1 MDSTK
6 SVDYSIFLITTIY
19 EILSA
24 RVEELSESFIEFLL
38 LEFLWYLEN
47 EYFKNSLMDYIKGNK
62 MHSRQEKAFL
72 AWLNLNLQQQKFW

>member
-24 RVEELSESFIEFLL
+24 RVEELSESFIKFLL

-47 EYFKNSLMDYIKGNK
+47 EYFKNMELMEYIKGNK
-62 MHSRQEKAFL
+62 MDNRQEKAYL
-72 AWLNLNLQQQKFW
+72 AWLNLDLQ